1 MTISAIGGVDGDRS
15 SSPEVTPLSSIAYA
29 AFL

>member
-1 MTISAIGGVDGDRS
+1 MAIAAVGWVESDRS
-15 SSPEVTPLSSIAYA
+15 SSLEVTTLSSIAYA

>member
-1 MTISAIGGVDGDRS
+1 MAIAAVGGVDGGRAS
-15 SSPEVTPLSSIAYA
+15 SLEVTPLSSIAYA